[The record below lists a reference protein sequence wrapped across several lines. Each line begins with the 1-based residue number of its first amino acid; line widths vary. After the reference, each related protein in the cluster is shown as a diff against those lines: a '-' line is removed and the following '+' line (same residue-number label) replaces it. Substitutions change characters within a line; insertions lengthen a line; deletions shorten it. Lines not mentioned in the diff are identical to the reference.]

1 MKLDNKV
8 IDILINDAIKA
19 YKKGEIPVSAVIVDK
34 AGKIVSHAY
43 NNRQN
48 SFNVLGHAEIV
59 AILKAEKKIKDWRLD
74 GYKMVVVLEPCDM
87 CSMVISKCRIDEV
100 YYFVLQKSQD
110 VINDFNI
117 NKKVIDGYK
126 DEKVLLENMLLNFFN
141 NMR

>member
-8 IDILINDAIKA
+8 IDILINDAKKA
-19 YKKGEIPVSAVIVDK
+19 YKKGEIPVSAVIVDQ